1 MGNVAKVTIRETQES
16 KKVNISSDS
25 KPEIIDSTISKWQ
38 TLIDTLAKVV
48 NVPSGLIMRLN
59 NDNIE
64 VFLKSNSDSNP
75 YVRNEKAELKYGL
88 YCETVIG
95 TQKQLIVPDATKS
108 EIWGKNNPDVDINM
122 ISYLGVPI
130 NWPDGECFGTVCVLD
145 NKENYYNNDFIDLIN
160 QIKQHIELDLQL
172 LLNNRELKELNEVKT
187 KFMALIS
194 HDVRGN
200 IGTLHQFLQL
210 ITNDF
215 DNFDTTELKKMLSS
229 LSQISTTA
237 FNTLDNLLKWSK
249 NDLVRLEPETQPV
262 NINEVIEELLSFF
275 NYALRL
281 KSIKVTSLYCTEPT
295 VIETDKNMIT
305 AILRNLI
312 SNAIK
317 YNNKGGALNIEVDLK
332 DNKHQILIQDSGIGM
347 STTEMD
353 NLFKYSITQSLGTSS
368 ENSTGIGLLL
378 TKEFIDKIGAS
389 ISVESEI
396 DKGTKFKITI

>member
-1 MGNVAKVTIRETQES
+1 MENFAKVTIRKTQES
-16 KKVNISSDS
+16 KKVSISSDS

-38 TLIDTLAKVV
+38 TLIDTLAKIA

-59 NDNIE
+59 SDNIE
-64 VFLKSNSDSNP
+64 VFLKSSSDSNP
-75 YVRNEKAELKYGL
+75 YEKNEKAELKYGL

-108 EIWGKNNPDVDINM
+108 EIWNKNNPDVDINM

-130 NWPDGECFGTVCVLD
+130 NWPDGECFGTVCILD
-145 NKENYYNNDFIDLIN
+145 NKENYYNKDFIDLIN
-160 QIKQHIELDLQL
+160 QIKLHIELDLQL
-172 LLNNRELKELNEVKT
+172 LLSNIELKELNEVKT
-187 KFMALIS
+187 KFMSLIS

-215 DNFDTTELKKMLSS
+215 DNFDTTELKNSLLS
-229 LSQISTTA
+229 LSQISSTS

-249 NDLVRLEPETQPV
+249 SDLVQLKPDIQPV
-262 NINEVIEELLSFF
+262 SINEIIEELLSFF

-281 KSIKVTSLYCTEPT
+281 KSIKVNTLYSAEHT
-295 VIETDKNMIT
+295 IIKTDKNMIT

-317 YNNKGGALNIEVDLK
+317 YNNNGGELNIKVELE
-332 DNKHQILIQDSGIGM
+332 NHKHQITIQDSGVGM
-347 STTEMD
+347 SKTDLD
-353 NLFKYSITQSLGTSS
+353 NLFKYSIKQSFGTSGES
-368 ENSTGIGLLL
+368 STGIGLLL
-378 TKEFIDKIGAS
+378 TKEFSDKIGAT
-389 ISVESEI
+389 INVESKI